1 MNNNT
6 KIIISLYLIFNFL
19 FAEKNSTD
27 IQNDINHRN
36 KELNKIKDEI
46 ILVEQLINSNIKEES
61 ENKEIINKIE
71 KKINLTEKLIGSLNE
86 EEIYLSNLIN
96 KTENRI
102 LIKEQELFVLQNQLK
117 NRIRYLYKNG
127 RKNIISE
134 LLITFS
140 IIFN

>member
-6 KIIISLYLIFNFL
+6 KIIISLYLIFHFL

-27 IQNDINHRN
+27 IQNDINNRN

-71 KKINLTEKLIGSLNE
+71 KIINLTEKLIGSLNK
-86 EEIYLSNLIN
+86 EEIYLSNL
-96 KTENRI
+96 
-102 LIKEQELFVLQNQLK
+102 
-117 NRIRYLYKNG
+117 
-127 RKNIISE
+127 
-134 LLITFS
+134 
-140 IIFN
+140 